1 MATPKLKPGAELNRQ
16 MEYYDLKKNWRKV
29 RPHLADKELN
39 DILVEDFNKYTFGIW
54 RKKFTHER
62 LPSEFDCCDWRW
74 SHRGRYPAFWS
85 YACHSACH
93 WVVNFS
99 LRLAMLV
106 MPDKPWRIITSPR
119 HSTVWDGG
127 ELLFDLNWQ
136 AIGFEPNECFDDA
149 FEKELQP
156 GEYREVGFAEH
167 WTVDKARREF
177 QTTSISPEMN
187 QEELNDPHVMTP
199 SRLLVLHVA
208 AKYRLRHDEMGW
220 LADGYNWGDRPTL
233 VHSPATVESLVKA
246 GYLKGNNRGEKVAL
260 RGQEGEP
267 TPVPMLRT
275 TDKGRALIAEMAD
288 AGLVFLF
295 DDERYRVIVHAP
307 AEEIDGIDI
316 EQYFSGWEEIELG
329 DGRVLILIDE
339 ESLKARNEADF
350 THSSQ
355 LGNRAKQHAP
365 A

>member
-1 MATPKLKPGAELNRQ
+1 
-16 MEYYDLKKNWRKV
+16 
-29 RPHLADKELN
+29 
-39 DILVEDFNKYTFGIW
+39 
-54 RKKFTHER
+54 
-62 LPSEFDCCDWRW
+62 
-74 SHRGRYPAFWS
+74 
-85 YACHSACH
+85 
-93 WVVNFS
+93 
-99 LRLAMLV
+99 MLV

-187 QEELNDPHVMTP
+187 
-199 SRLLVLHVA
+199 
-208 AKYRLRHDEMGW
+208 EMGW

-316 EQYFSGWEEIELG
+316 EQYISGWEEIELG

-339 ESLKARNEADF
+339 ESLKALNEADF

-355 LGNRAKQHAP
+355 SGNRAKQRAP